1 MGATI
6 RSQIRAPGQRS
17 FWLAAAALIVVAGL
31 LVAFRMSIQPRDLF
45 DDRGARACNR
55 LPRRGRPCRSTR
67 EPHPVLPA
75 VAAAAALR
83 SVRSRDAVFG
93 PAGRRVLSR
102 RRLGAH
108 AVRLSLRPLDARRTL
123 GGPRSALRPRGP
135 GARRARVR
143 DPAPREASN
152 PGGPPPALAF
162 AIGVSVS
169 AAQYLSTLFAG
180 GGRVSTLTTEALAL
194 ADGGDRRLS
203 AIVGLAQT
211 LFPFA
216 VYATALAGPR
226 ILHGKRRGLVD
237 P

>member
-1 MGATI
+1 MLFVFPYVLLT
-6 RSQIRAPGQRS
+6 
-17 FWLAAAALIVVAGL
+17 LAGPWAALD
-31 LVAFRMSIQPRDLF
+31 PRYARAARAL
-45 DDRGARACNR
+45 GARGFATLLR
-55 LPRRGRPCRSTR
+55 VKLPIL
-67 EPHPVLPA
+67 V
-75 VAAAAALR
+75 
-83 SVRSRDAVFG
+83 
-93 PAGRRVLSR
+93 
-102 RRLGAH
+102 
-108 AVRLSLRPLDARRTL
+108 
-123 GGPRSALRPRGP
+123 
-135 GARRARVR
+135 
-143 DPAPREASN
+143 
-152 PGGPPPALAF
+152 GPPPALAF